1 VLLDPKQIR
10 GGVGSG
16 LRGTATLNLP
26 SGEGVFE
33 WTQSISALGVV
44 AGNAVFLALA
54 GVDSSAENDP
64 ECLDLKMLSGLAA
77 ADSIIVTATFTE
89 RTGGPIAINWSV

>member
-1 VLLDPKQIR
+1 VLFDPKQIR

-16 LRGTATLNLP
+16 LRGTATITLP
-26 SGEGVFE
+26 GRAGVLE
-33 WTQSISALGVV
+33 WTETVAAPGVV
-44 AGNAVFLALA
+44 VGNAVFLALA

-77 ADSIIVTATFTE
+77 VDSIRITATFTE
-89 RTGGPIAINWSV
+89 QTSGPIAVNWSV